1 MCGSIE
7 NVSQLQKPLNDL
19 QLENQISK
27 NILDKAGLPYH
38 HKEIAA
44 FILEP
49 KNRSDFM
56 VWAIFLSVKF
66 FTTTFYCVK
75 FN

>member
-1 MCGSIE
+1 MRGSIE

-44 FILEP
+44 F
-49 KNRSDFM
+49 
-56 VWAIFLSVKF
+56 VLSNGSSLALFVGG
-66 FTTTFYCVK
+66 VI
-75 FN
+75 

>member
-1 MCGSIE
+1 MRGSIE

-49 KNRSDFM
+49 QIAQTSRSGRF
-56 VWAIFLSVKF
+56 FLSVKF
-66 FTTTFYCVK
+66 FTTTFYYVI

>member
-1 MCGSIE
+1 MRGSIE

-27 NILDKAGLPYH
+27 NILDKAA
-38 HKEIAA
+38 KIAQTSRPGR
-44 FILEP
+44 F
-49 KNRSDFM
+49 
-56 VWAIFLSVKF
+56 FLSVKF

>member
-27 NILDKAGLPYH
+27 IYWTRQDCHIIIRK
-38 HKEIAA
+38 
-44 FILEP
+44 
-49 KNRSDFM
+49 
-56 VWAIFLSVKF
+56 
-66 FTTTFYCVK
+66 
-75 FN
+75 